1 MGRLTI
7 GGVVGNKETEQAA
20 ITHVMAL
27 ERTAGRDPKDVRTSG
42 LPYDVESS
50 SRMVEVK
57 AFSRS
62 ARSEALP
69 LEHRQVEAAKANP
82 EHYYLYVVDN
92 LASLDGAEVGV
103 RILHGEALLALI
115 ERTQPQITYW
125 PTFRAAEYDQA
136 ERLL

>member
-1 MGRLTI
+1 M
-7 GGVVGNKETEQAA
+7 GNKETEQAA

-125 PTFRAAEYDQA
+125 PTFRAAEYDQT

>member
-1 MGRLTI
+1 
-7 GGVVGNKETEQAA
+7 VGNKKTEQAA

-27 ERTAGRDPKDVRTSG
+27 ERAAGRDPKDVRTSG
-42 LPYDVESS
+42 LPYDVESLP
-50 SRMVEVK
+50 RLIEVK
-57 AFSRS
+57 AFSRT

-69 LEHRQVEAAKANP
+69 LEHRQVEAARANP

-92 LASLDGAEVGV
+92 LAGVEGAEVGV
-103 RILHGEALLALI
+103 RILHGEALLAMV

-136 ERLL
+136 ERLQ

>member
-1 MGRLTI
+1 MG
-7 GGVVGNKETEQAA
+7 NQETELAA
-20 ITHVMAL
+20 IGHVMAL
-27 ERTAGRDPKDVRTSG
+27 ERAAGREPKDVRTSG
-42 LPYDVESS
+42 LPYDVESPP
-50 SRMVEVK
+50 RMIEVK

-69 LEHRQVEAAKANP
+69 LEHRQVEAFKANP

-92 LASLDGAEVGV
+92 LAGRDGAATGV
-103 RILHGEALLALI
+103 RIVHGDELRAMI
-115 ERTQPQITYW
+115 ERTRPQITYW

>member
-1 MGRLTI
+1 MGNR
-7 GGVVGNKETEQAA
+7 ETEQAA

-27 ERTAGRDPKDVRTSG
+27 ERAAGRDPKDVRTSG
-42 LPYDVESS
+42 LPYDVESLP
-50 SRMVEVK
+50 RLIEVK
-57 AFSRS
+57 AFNRT

-69 LEHRQVEAAKANP
+69 LEHRQVEAARANS

-92 LASLDGAEVGV
+92 LAGAEGAEVGV
-103 RILHGEALLALI
+103 RILHGEALSAMI

-136 ERLL
+136 ERLH